1 VTLSDREDSIRWV
14 LSPSG
19 QFSTTSLYR
28 HCSFSGVVDMRMEE
42 LWSSKI
48 PLKIKKIFGLCSG
61 RGFIQWII

>member
-28 HCSFSGVVDMRMEE
+28 HCSFSGVVDVRMKE

-48 PLKIKKIFGLCSG
+48 PLKIKKSLACVQGEDSYNG
-61 RGFIQWII
+61 